1 MAPTQVSEERCPL
14 IQSKTEVTRPHERS
28 NEDVEG
34 QCHEIRDQRSRI
46 TRYLLALCI
55 MFVELCERLTFYGVT
70 VNMVFYCQ
78 NVLMLSSPLPSTIA
92 LSFQGTCFFLPI
104 IGGYLA
110 DAKFGRYNTIYGSSL
125 LYLLGIILLTATTY
139 NYPADYALSLGSKAG
154 FLAVAL
160 ILIAIGTGG
169 IKPNVSL
176 LGADQVKDEGQNVT
190 QTFFSWYFFF
200 IITGALLAFTV
211 VSYIQQELSFFY
223 GYLVSALSM
232 ILAIVLLLV
241 GRKYYLLQPPQGSI
255 VEDSLGI
262 VWTGLRYKLFS
273 KHSKVHTHWLDAAK
287 FANGGKFADDT
298 VEGVKSVTRI
308 FPIFLTS
315 IPYWAALTQ
324 VFTSYPL
331 QASYLN
337 VKITDNREF
346 PASGVIAFDIVATLI
361 AIPVLDR
368 IVYPGFRRLGFN
380 LTPLRRMVAGYFCGV
395 VSVILAGVIE
405 IARKEVIKR
414 DGTITQNVFGKSV
427 NASSMSVFYQ
437 VPQYFLNGMSEA
449 LAVVTSME
457 FAYTQ
462 SPPRMRGVIMGIGLA
477 VAGSGFYLAAL
488 LVSTVKRATDGSWYP
503 ADLNSGSL
511 EYFMFLLAGMGI
523 LNIAVLICL
532 AVKYQYSNYENEAP
546 DSNKD
551 GCGEHSAGN
560 MVNSGTLSLSLP
572 LANYK

>member
-1 MAPTQVSEERCPL
+1 MVICL
-14 IQSKTEVTRPHERS
+14 
-28 NEDVEG
+28 
-34 QCHEIRDQRSRI
+34 
-46 TRYLLALCI
+46 
-55 MFVELCERLTFYGVT
+55 FVCY
-70 VNMVFYCQ
+70 
-78 NVLMLSSPLPSTIA
+78 I
-92 LSFQGTCFFLPI
+92 GTCFLLPI

-139 NYPADYALSLGSKAG
+139 NYPADYALSLHSKAG

-324 VFTSYPL
+324 V
-331 QASYLN
+331 
-337 VKITDNREF
+337 ITD
-346 PASGVIAFDIVATLI
+346 
-361 AIPVLDR
+361 
-368 IVYPGFRRLGFN
+368 
-380 LTPLRRMVAGYFCGV
+380 
-395 VSVILAGVIE
+395 LA
-405 IARKEVIKR
+405 
-414 DGTITQNVFGKSV
+414 
-427 NASSMSVFYQ
+427 
-437 VPQYFLNGMSEA
+437 
-449 LAVVTSME
+449 
-457 FAYTQ
+457 Q
-462 SPPRMRGVIMGIGLA
+462 SPPH
-477 VAGSGFYLAAL
+477 
-488 LVSTVKRATDGSWYP
+488 STV
-503 ADLNSGSL
+503 
-511 EYFMFLLAGMGI
+511 I
-523 LNIAVLICL
+523 
-532 AVKYQYSNYENEAP
+532 
-546 DSNKD
+546 
-551 GCGEHSAGN
+551 
-560 MVNSGTLSLSLP
+560 
-572 LANYK
+572 